1 MHRRLPLFA
10 LLLLVGSFALPHLVH
25 ASIPFLPPDQ
35 TIIPTADNQCAAG
48 WGMVIVVINNII
60 EFAITMML
68 IFVMPI
74 LIAYSGFLF
83 VVNPVNSGGI
93 AQAKSILTNSIVGLV
108 VVLAAWLIVD
118 AVMAALYN
126 PNATSVTKNWVDL
139 VTLGGAPQCIK
150 SVGDLNALNQAN
162 LQGGSEVTGVS
173 ADGGKFLTLPTN
185 GACTADNLKTA
196 AQQANVSLT
205 QAQADTLSCIAVA
218 ESTCGTNTSVAKQ
231 ANGKPTTA
239 NGMFQIILGLN
250 DTCHNLNI
258 PACTAA
264 AQAAG
269 YKSITGNLNCST
281 AFSDGL
287 PKANM
292 PNLAAACKVAAASLP
307 CNTAAAACL
316 IQSKGG
322 KYTDWTGSGD
332 GFKHATQKNCVT
344 QYAGK

>member
-1 MHRRLPLFA
+1 MHRRLALLA
-10 LLLLVGSFALPHLVH
+10 LLLLVGSFALPHLVY
-25 ASIPFLPPDQ
+25 AETIPFFGP
-35 TIIPTADNQCAAG
+35 IIPDANNQCAAG
-48 WGMVIVVINNII
+48 WGMLIVVINNII
-60 EFAITMML
+60 EFGLTIFI

-74 LIAYSGFLF
+74 MIAYSGFLF
-83 VVNPVNSGGI
+83 VWNPVNSGGI

-108 VVLAAWLIVD
+108 IALAAWMVVD

-126 PNATSVTKNWVDL
+126 PNATSTTKNWVDL
-139 VTLGGAPQCIK
+139 ITLGGAPDCIIQT
-150 SVGDLNALNQAN
+150 SALNSLDQSN

-205 QAQADTLSCIAVA
+205 QAQAETLSCLAVA
-218 ESTCGTNTSVAKQ
+218 ESTCGTNTSVARQ

-292 PNLAAACKVAAASLP
+292 PNLAAACKVAAADLP

-316 IQSKGG
+316 IKTGG
-322 KYTDWTGSGD
+322 GSYGAWTADPRS
-332 GFKHATQKNCVT
+332 ATQKNCVT
-344 QYAGK
+344 RYAGK